1 VAVARLERVSARF
14 GSSLAV
20 VWHIARVLSARS
32 LARRCVREAST
43 VQFVGHAMA
52 LQIDDSYLDKPAIQT
67 VEQIQLY
74 CYSLDR

>member
-1 VAVARLERVSARF
+1 
-14 GSSLAV
+14 
-20 VWHIARVLSARS
+20 
-32 LARRCVREAST
+32 
-43 VQFVGHAMA
+43 MA